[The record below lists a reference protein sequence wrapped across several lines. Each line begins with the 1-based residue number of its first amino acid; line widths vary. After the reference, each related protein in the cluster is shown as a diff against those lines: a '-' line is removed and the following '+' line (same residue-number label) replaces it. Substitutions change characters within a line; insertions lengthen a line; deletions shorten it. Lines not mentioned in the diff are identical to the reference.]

1 MWQDTGSPWKQ
12 FPLANNTAPMLLRL
26 QGENIWKRRHT
37 SILIPGNTTLPS
49 LPSLVSP
56 LHLFTHSTL
65 YWTALSRNGDTIWN
79 MSISNTSN
87 TRPLSIPGTRNI
99 NNLTLETL
107 GKSLY
112 WINSMNATIE
122 RYDLQTGQL
131 RTIAE
136 DAANV
141 TGTVVESLD
150 RWPISGC
157 LHMSFDLYYWYLMNL
172 IGPLQVTKCISDC
185 PVLFNEDSSLRVQ
198 KLLGLHCKDVCVCMS
213 VCWLACGQIP

>member
-1 MWQDTGSPWKQ
+1 MRQEERGGRGREGREEGGGREGEEEERGRRERREGGAQPKCHRNFARKLLVTVFMYYFFSLASLLLLPPFSLLPPFHFFFSP
-12 FPLANNTAPMLLRL
+12 PHLPSSLSLPHL
-26 QGENIWKRRHT
+26 
-37 SILIPGNTTLPS
+37 LPS

-157 LHMSFDLYYWYLMNL
+157 LHMSFDLYY
-172 IGPLQVTKCISDC
+172 
-185 PVLFNEDSSLRVQ
+185 
-198 KLLGLHCKDVCVCMS
+198 
-213 VCWLACGQIP
+213 